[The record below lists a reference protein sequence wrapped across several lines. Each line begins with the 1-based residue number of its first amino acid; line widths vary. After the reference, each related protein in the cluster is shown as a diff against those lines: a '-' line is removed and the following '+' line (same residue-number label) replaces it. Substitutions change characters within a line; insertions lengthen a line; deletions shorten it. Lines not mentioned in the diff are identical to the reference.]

1 MPRIR
6 QSVTGSSFVTGS
18 GFIVRSPRIL
28 LNELDDN
35 PGSYPTVRR
44 TGDPTRSGTKTVSF
58 NDGTTID
65 FVSNGSPVFPMMLP
79 RNSSFITQSVDIIG
93 EQSDISIAAPIRSFQ
108 QPAHLHYSP
117 VEEMGP
123 FNENRATPAT
133 DFYLSGTD
141 PDILPGFAS
150 PVRSKIAIEIDI
162 TPQSDAMVM
171 RNVRRRNVSENQPIS
186 DDNTGFLY
194 YNFSRRVWE
203 QIGSID
209 PATGTP
215 LYYDYSY
222 DGSLSSNR
230 TGSFPSQFTWT
241 PGLAT
246 AGSAS
251 FGDVRE
257 STGYSKIGSPT
268 AIMGAPS
275 LPKYHATSSQ
285 ALKLSN
291 FIKSPIL
298 LEKISVSFEEVN
310 AQRVNGGVPP
320 APAVVDPNFFKSGS
334 IRDIDNYSFFVY
346 RQRRANQQIDS
357 VNDVSGSSRYLIASS
372 SMTFWNSLSLSGSAL
387 LHSPTFSHDF
397 NMTCNDTYAVG
408 SFTGSISL
416 DFYPAVCGPQFLG
429 FSAIIDDDGV
439 STSVANN
446 AWPGSTSIANY
457 PDDLGVGVPTVYGS
471 DESVSSFSSRM
482 SKLDSRP
489 ARKFGGE
496 IAGTRTSSIFG
507 LNLKISTGTPQSNIS
522 PYLLM
527 PDDELIFGVEAG
539 VGPVYRAG
547 NFSHITGSFLRITD
561 KPCKITLYGSMI
573 QNDSEHLHSLN
584 QDLTSDSVHEIV
596 GAEPV
601 LDRFQIEPV
610 SSYYGS
616 YLDGI
621 ITGSMLTP
629 LSDGLLFVTQ
639 SEDNSRR
646 VISRVSLGQA
656 GVTGSLQRFERYA
669 DAGEVVYDSC
679 LPDYFDIISIATVES
694 EYQYRGNAVLRYPG
708 DAELIY
714 ETGLNFDSAVKQFPF
729 EGNPARRTQKD
740 AALVSIANSGGTDV
754 LSDPVDLTGK
764 TLDSLRTVFLTRY
777 AFNSKSPGIVKP
789 NYKEAFIPTTDPGA
803 LSYDLST
810 SLVSSYFFTGSDDG
824 VLYDL
829 SGKYNHLDLTPRPDS
844 AGSTHPAPSES
855 ADVPVS
861 GLLKDGSLYFAP
873 AALDINVSY
882 AAATSSLTD
891 HRMTNGV
898 VDSAFTLSITFKS
911 DSSSTEMVLIERSV
925 PSTSTPFNSEY
936 KVWLDSSGFIHFR
949 IYDNG
954 NSTYKGARTT
964 TFPISTSWTN
974 VTVTYDGDQTKTTSS
989 GMNIY
994 INGTL
999 RNKINESSGH
1009 TGTAMYNALG
1019 SRTLVAA
1026 GKKVGSW
1033 EPDETKEF
1041 NGYIHALHIWKG
1053 RALTSSEA
1061 TALSRAELS
1070 GISNGVIKHRA
1081 DFGLAK
1087 YDGPIRQGTYRYGIS
1102 NINQETSSFVFLP
1115 GHFGFA
1121 RDVLEQRKDTAF
1133 AGSIPPITCKFI
1145 SGSLSVDPSSTH
1157 SQNVSTF
1164 ATSSLPY
1171 FDDGTAR
1178 NRSDNP
1184 DDDLII

>member
-44 TGDPTRSGTKTVSF
+44 TGDPTRSGTKNVSF

-65 FVSNGSPVFPMMLP
+65 FVSNGNPVFPMMLP

-93 EQSDISIAAPIRSFQ
+93 EQSDISITAPIRSFQ
-108 QPAHLHYSP
+108 HPTHLHYSP

-123 FNENRATPAT
+123 FDENRAMPAT

-141 PDILPGFAS
+141 PDILPGFTS

-171 RNVRRRNVSENQPIS
+171 RNVRRRNVSESQPIS

-194 YNFSRRVWE
+194 YNFTKRVWE

-209 PATGTP
+209 PTTGGP
-215 LYYDYSY
+215 LYYDYAIDNS
-222 DGSLSSNR
+222 SLAALSG
-230 TGSFPSQFTWT
+230 TFPMQFQITT
-241 PGLAT
+241 D
-246 AGSAS
+246 
-251 FGDVRE
+251 FGTETDE
-257 STGYSKIGSPT
+257 NQIKSLGYPKIGSPT
-268 AIMGAPS
+268 FSLGAPFDA
-275 LPKYHATSSQ
+275 KYHATGSQ
-285 ALKLSN
+285 SLKLSSYIRHP
-291 FIKSPIL
+291 FL
-298 LEKISVSFEEVN
+298 LESVEVN
-310 AQRVNGGVPP
+310 FGEIQAQRINGCV
-320 APAVVDPNFFKSGS
+320 APSSHLPQVSSVVKSGS
-334 IRDIDNYSFFVY
+334 NRDIDNYVFFAY
-346 RQRRANQQIDS
+346 RQSRQSHLRDS
-357 VNDVSGSSRYLIASS
+357 LNDVSGSSRFLVFSG
-372 SMTFWNSLSLSGSAL
+372 SMTFWNSASLYHGISHTPA
-387 LHSPTFSHDF
+387 FDHDF
-397 NMTCNDTYAVG
+397 GLPYTDTYAVG
-408 SFTGSISL
+408 SFTGSIRMNL
-416 DFYPAVCGPQFLG
+416 KPAVAGSQFAG
-429 FSAIIDDDGV
+429 TSIIQQADG
-439 STSVANN
+439 SGTNFLMSS
-446 AWPGSTSIANY
+446 WPGGTSAQNYPGLFRSSGYVIANELS
-457 PDDLGVGVPTVYGS
+457 DDVGQISAKY
-471 DESVSSFSSRM
+471 SR
-482 SKLDSRP
+482 LDSRST
-489 ARKFGGE
+489 RKFGGE
-496 IAGTRTSSIFG
+496 AASPTSSSFG
-507 LNLKISTGTPQSNIS
+507 QNFSTSTPQSNIS

-527 PDDELIFGVEAG
+527 PDDELIFGIEAG
-539 VGPVYRAG
+539 VAPVLFNS
-547 NFSHITGSFLRITD
+547 NFSHITGSFLRVKNKT
-561 KPCKITLYGSMI
+561 CKVVLYGSLI
-573 QNDSEHLHSLN
+573 QDEKQFHHSLN
-584 QDLTSDSVHEIV
+584 QNLSSDSIHEIV

-629 LSDGLLFVTQ
+629 VSDGLLFVTQ

-656 GVTGSLQRFERYA
+656 GVTGSLQRFERYV
-669 DAGEVVYDSC
+669 DSTEIIYDSC
-679 LPDYFDIISIATVES
+679 LPDYFDVVNIAPAKS
-694 EYQYRGNAVLRYPG
+694 QYQYRGDAVLRYPG

-714 ETGLNFDSAVKQFPF
+714 ETGANFESALKQFPF
-729 EGNPARRTQKD
+729 EENPARRIEKT
-740 AALVSIANSGGTDV
+740 AALVSIVDSGANDI

-764 TLDSLRTVFLTRY
+764 TLDSLKTVFLTRY
-777 AFNSKSPGIVKP
+777 AFNSQSPGVVKP
-789 NYKEAFIPTTDPGA
+789 NYRQAFIPATDPDR

-829 SGKYNHLDLTPRPDS
+829 SGQYNHLDLTPRPDS
-844 AGSTHPAPSES
+844 TGSVHPSPTES
-855 ADVPVS
+855 TDVPVS
-861 GLLKDGSLYFAP
+861 GLLSDGSLYFPP

-882 AAATSSLTD
+882 VAATSSIPD

-925 PSTSTPFNSEY
+925 PGTSTPFNTEY
-936 KVWLDSSGFIHFR
+936 RVWLDSSGFVHFR

-964 TFPISTSWTN
+964 TFPISTNWTN
-974 VTVTYDGDQTKTTSS
+974 VTVTYDGDKTKTTGA

-999 RNKINESSGH
+999 RAKIDESSGH
-1009 TGTAMYNALG
+1009 TGTVMYSSLS
-1019 SRTLVAA
+1019 SRILVAA
-1026 GKKVGSW
+1026 GKKNGSW

-1041 NGYIHALHIWKG
+1041 NGYIHALHVWKG

-1061 TALSRAELS
+1061 AALSRAELS

-1081 DFGLAK
+1081 NFGLAR

-1133 AGSIPPITCKFI
+1133 AGSNPPIACKFM
-1145 SGSLSVDPSSTH
+1145 SGSQNVSPLNTH